1 MAYKLCLK
9 IIFPSKKVF
18 VEKVLATYV
27 NAKDFGHICTTC
39 IAHKFVCHM
48 CFRFMDVCRGAWC
61 VCCGCQFH
69 VQQLVKPKNLVV
81 GLFDV
86 TTIIMATMIPKF
98 WALLHKFS
106 LTKKIIMY
114 VKDKGSNF
122 QPYAITMNF
131 VVSIKV
137 WACWSLFMGL
147 CFGHAISKVFYNVII
162 EEKISWGR
170 NLCICKGCKN

>member
-1 MAYKLCLK
+1 MLMQKT
-9 IIFPSKKVF
+9 
-18 VEKVLATYV
+18 LATYV
-27 NAKDFGHICTTC
+27 QPALLTSLFATC
-39 IAHKFVCHM
+39 ALDLWMYVGAHDVFVVVVN
-48 CFRFMDVCRGAWC
+48 FMSNN
-61 VCCGCQFH
+61 
-69 VQQLVKPKNLVV
+69 QLKPKNVVV

-86 TTIIMATMIPKF
+86 TTIIMGTMIPKF

-131 VVSIKV
+131 VVSINV